1 MSPEPA
7 PVQRPPL
14 DDSRVREVMKGLGMG
29 ELWVSQATGSTNDD
43 LVARAKAGQLAHL
56 SVETTEHQEAGHG
69 RLGRGWETPDRS
81 SLAISIYFRPDAG
94 FDPAG
99 LPWLSMLCGTAMVQ
113 ALNEQAGLAAGL
125 KWPNDV
131 VAGGHKLCGVLAQLV
146 LTADGPAV
154 VVGTGLNVSQER
166 AELPVPTA
174 GSVALLGGRTTDR
187 TDLMAGYLDRVA
199 ELYRGFA
206 AVHGNAGEAGPGD
219 RVSLRRTIARH
230 MVSIGH
236 EVDAH
241 LPDGTVLRG
250 TAEDL
255 GSEGAL
261 VLRDAAGKLHHVL
274 AADVFHLRRSDG
286 SYA

>member
-1 MSPEPA
+1 
-7 PVQRPPL
+7 
-14 DDSRVREVMKGLGMG
+14 MKNRGMG
-29 ELWVSQATGSTNDD
+29 DLWVSQATGSTNDD
-43 LVARAKAGQLAHL
+43 LVARSKAGPLAHL
-56 SVETTEHQEAGHG
+56 SVETTEHQVAGHG

-99 LPWLSMLCGTAMVQ
+99 LPWLSMLCATAMVQ
-113 ALNEQAGLAAGL
+113 ALNERTGLAAGL

-131 VAGGHKLCGVLAQLV
+131 VAGGFKLCGVLAQLV
-146 LTADGPAV
+146 LTPEGPAV
-154 VVGTGLNVSQER
+154 VVGAGLNVSQER

-174 GSVALLGGRTTDR
+174 GSIALLGGRTTDR
-187 TDLMAGYLDRVA
+187 SELMAGYLDKVA
-199 ELYRGFA
+199 DLYGAFA
-206 AVHGNAGEAGPGD
+206 AVHGRAGEPGPGD
-219 RVSLRRTIARH
+219 ALSLRQAIARH

-236 EVDAH
+236 QVDAH

-255 GSEGAL
+255 GAEGAL
-261 VLRDAAGKLHHVL
+261 ILRDSAGKLHHVL

-286 SYA
+286 NYA

>member
-7 PVQRPPL
+7 PAQRPPL
-14 DDSRVREVMKGLGMG
+14 DEARLRETMKGLGMG
-29 ELWVSQATGSTNDD
+29 ELRISQSTGSTNDD
-43 LVARAKAGQLAHL
+43 LVARARDGRLPHL
-56 SVETTEHQEAGHG
+56 SVETTEHQVAGHG
-69 RLGRGWETPDRS
+69 RLGRGWETPERS
-81 SLAISIYFRPDAG
+81 ALAISIHFRPDPG

-99 LPWLSMLCGTAMVQ
+99 LPWLSMLCATAMVQ
-113 ALNEQAGLAAGL
+113 ALSERAGLAAGL

-146 LTADGPAV
+146 PTAGGPAV
-154 VVGTGLNVSQER
+154 VVGAGLNVSQER
-166 AELPVPTA
+166 AELPVATA
-174 GSVALLGGRTTDR
+174 SSVALLGGRTTDR
-187 TDLMAGYLDRVA
+187 TELMVAYLQRVA
-199 ELYRGFA
+199 ELHSGFA
-206 AVHGNAGEAGPGD
+206 AVHGNAEAPGPGQ
-219 RVSLRRTIARH
+219 RVSLRRAIAAH

-255 GSEGAL
+255 GPEGAL
-261 VLRDAAGKLHHVL
+261 LLRDGTGALHHVL